1 MSGLFGT
8 LNIGRSGLTVSQ
20 TTVDVTSHNIANV
33 NTDGYSRQRAEIV
46 TARPSSSYRY
56 GQVGTGA
63 QVEAIERIRDK
74 FLDYQYRNQNSVLGS
89 ADIKNDVLYQIE
101 TVFNEPTDTGISTVI
116 GKMFDAWQELSKTPN
131 SSNLRTVV
139 VQQSLTLT
147 DAINSTYKSLDD
159 IQTNCQSLLK
169 NNAIDTNSI
178 LDQITK
184 LNDQIRGVTASGQNP
199 NDLMDQ
205 RDKLLDEL
213 SYKFDIRVENTA
225 YNGINVSAVDKN
237 GMVTS
242 TLVSS
247 DGTGIA
253 ARLSYISSIEETT
266 KGSGVYEITYYRNG
280 NSTDPSMKDTI
291 KVAGLS
297 EEDIHQLQ
305 NNRIIWGD
313 SEGYACKADGSRINT
328 IVDASQLHSFIQTT
342 GEIAG
347 NQSVQTDIEEYK
359 ESLDKLAFAMAI
371 AINAIHSGSTDADK
385 DSLPFFVNSDYA
397 SYNTDGS
404 LSASYLADNSGYEN
418 KITASNITVNKDLL
432 TNVMKINV
440 QSTQDSGEGDGKR
453 ALAIAQLR
461 DALMNIQDV
470 GITINSRTNLKFEA
484 GSDMKL
490 QNDTSG
496 TTIDDYFKDMVDKL
510 GVQAQEAGRLVD
522 NQNTMLVEVSNS
534 RSSVSGVSLDEEMSN
549 LIQYQ
554 HAYSANAKIISTVD
568 ELLDVVIN
576 GLKR

>member
-8 LNIGRSGLTVSQ
+8 LNVGRSGLTVAQ

-33 NTDGYSRQRAEIV
+33 NTEGYSRQRAEIV
-46 TARPSSSYRY
+46 TARPSSSYKY

-74 FLDYQYRNQNSVLGS
+74 FLDYQYRNQNSVYGS
-89 ADIKNDVLYQIE
+89 AYVKNDVLYQIE

-116 GKMFDAWQELSKTPN
+116 GHMFDAWQELSKTPN

-159 IQTNCQSLLK
+159 IQNNCQSLLK
-169 NNAIDTNSI
+169 NNAIDTNSL
-178 LDQITK
+178 LDQISN
-184 LNDQIRGVTASGQNP
+184 LNDQIRGVTAAGQNP

-213 SYKFDIRVENTA
+213 SYKFDIVVENTA

-280 NSTDPSMKDTI
+280 NSTDPTMKDTI

-297 EEDIHQLQ
+297 QEDIHQLQ
-305 NNRIIWGD
+305 NNRIIWADG
-313 SEGYACKADGSRINT
+313 EGYACKADGSRINT
-328 IVDASQLHSFIQTT
+328 IVDASQLHTFVQST

-347 NQSVQTDIEEYK
+347 NQSVQEDIEEYK
-359 ESLDKLAFAMAI
+359 ESLDKLAFSIAI
-371 AINAIHSGSTDADK
+371 SINAIHGGTTDADK
-385 DSLPFFVNSDYA
+385 DMLPFFVNADYA
-397 SYNTDGS
+397 SYDADGS
-404 LSASYLADNSGYEN
+404 LSPSYRAEYEN
-418 KITASNITVNKDLL
+418 KINASNITVNKDLL

-440 QSTQDSGEGDGKR
+440 QTTQDSGEGDGKR

-461 DALMNIQDV
+461 DSLMNIQDV
-470 GITINSRTNLKFEA
+470 GLTINSRSDLKFEA
-484 GSDMKL
+484 GSDMYL
-490 QNDTSG
+490 QKDSSG
-496 TTIDDYFKDMVDKL
+496 TTIDDYFKDMIDKL

-522 NQNTMLVEVSNS
+522 NQNTMLTEVSNS
-534 RSSVSGVSLDEEMSN
+534 RLSVSGVSLDEEMSN

>member
-20 TTVDVTSHNIANV
+20 RTVDVTSHNIANV
-33 NTDGYSRQRAEIV
+33 NTEGYSRQRAEIV
-46 TARPSSSYRY
+46 TSRPSSSYSY
-56 GQVGTGA
+56 GQLGTGA

-74 FLDYQYRNQNSVLGS
+74 FLDYQYRNQNSVYGS
-89 ADIKNDVLYQIE
+89 AYIKNDVLYQIE

-116 GKMFDAWQELSKTPN
+116 GQMFDAWQELSKTPN

-147 DAINSTYKSLDD
+147 DAINSTYRSLDD
-159 IQTNCQSLLK
+159 IQKNCQSLLK
-169 NNAIDTNSI
+169 NNAIDANSL
-178 LDQITK
+178 LDQISD
-184 LNDQIRGVTASGQNP
+184 LNDQIRGVTAAGQNP
-199 NDLMDQ
+199 NDLMDK
-205 RDKLLDEL
+205 RDKLIDEL
-213 SYKFDIRVENTA
+213 SYKFDVVVENTA
-225 YNGINVSAVDKN
+225 YNGVNISAVDKN

-253 ARLSYISSIEETT
+253 ARLSYISSIEETSR
-266 KGSGVYEITYYRNG
+266 GSGVYEITYYRNG
-280 NSTDPSMKDTI
+280 NSTDPTMKETI

-305 NNRIIWGD
+305 NNRIIWADG
-313 SEGYACKADGSRINT
+313 EGYACKADGSRINT
-328 IVDASQLHSFIQTT
+328 IVDKSQLHTFQQTT

-359 ESLDKLAFAMAI
+359 ESLDKLAFSIAI
-371 AINAIHSGSTDADK
+371 SINAIHSGTTDGDK
-385 DSLPFFVNSDYA
+385 DLLPFFVNADHA
-397 SYNTDGS
+397 SYEADGS
-404 LSASYLADNSGYEN
+404 LSPSYRAEYEN
-418 KITASNITVNKDLL
+418 KINASNITVNKDLL

-440 QSTQDSGEGDGKR
+440 QTTQDSGEGDGKR

-461 DALMNIQDV
+461 DCLMNIQDV
-470 GITINSRTNLKFEA
+470 GLTINCRNDLKFED

-490 QNDTSG
+490 QNNSSG

-510 GVQAQEAGRLVD
+510 GVQAQETGRLVD
-522 NQNTMLVEVSNS
+522 NQKTMLTEVSNS
-534 RSSVSGVSLDEEMSN
+534 RLSVSGVSLDEEMSN

-554 HAYSANAKIISTVD
+554 HAYSSNAKIISTVD